1 MTRISIFIKLVVFTF
16 QSASQRP
23 PPSFLLLLPRLSSSS
38 SSIPPP
44 HIFPGAAA
52 SLSSVRR
59 SAAMEDSPGAMNK
72 VSSVPEIKPLD
83 QYDFNRAKLR
93 ASVRWLLSKSYGS
106 AGKPVHIT
114 EALLGWGA

>member
-1 MTRISIFIKLVVFTF
+1 MKLVLFTF
-16 QSASQRP
+16 QSASQGP
-23 PPSFLLLLPRLSSSS
+23 PPSFLLLLRLSSS

-83 QYDFNRAKLR
+83 QYDFNRAKIR

-106 AGKPVHIT
+106 AGKPLPIT